1 MGNKSRT
8 KYHLQKRVFLNRYLD
23 MRAFAI
29 AIVENTRDVPNE
41 DENNWKWSE
50 IQLNLGDCQR
60 HVTFDFDL
68 SSKENRRNSL
78 YKIRKIA
85 EIVDAF
91 RQAIEIEADSNEKR
105 ELQIK
110 KEAKQKAKENTK
122 RKPNPKAKSAS
133 G

>member
-8 KYHLQKRVFLNRYLD
+8 KYHLRKRVFLNRYLD

-29 AIVENTRDVPNE
+29 DIVEDTRGVPN
-41 DENNWKWSE
+41 DDADNWKWSE

-60 HVTFDFDL
+60 FVTFDFNL
-68 SSKENRRNSL
+68 SSKEERRNSL

-85 EIVDAF
+85 EIVNAF
-91 RQAIEIEADSNEKR
+91 LEAIEIEAHSKEQR
-105 ELQIK
+105 ELQIE
-110 KEAKQKAKENTK
+110 KETRQKAREKLKQKP
-122 RKPNPKAKSAS
+122 KPKPKAAS